1 MKHPRPALPL
11 AALLAGLALA
21 GCQTADGADAQTPSP
36 APSVEPEIETP
47 ATLEAYGAVG
57 LGSKWFIPNLPAEGQ
72 CKAHSA
78 YADIEEGV
86 QVSISDAT
94 GKVVGVG
101 SLETGTMMTSDCA
114 WKFSVDVPAGGGFY
128 KATVLDWESELVAE
142 SDLGT
147 EVLIVAPA
155 G

>member
-1 MKHPRPALPL
+1 MKRRATVP
-11 AALLAGLALA
+11 AALLIGLALTA
-21 GCQTADGADAQTPSP
+21 CQGAEGPTPLPASLSP
-36 APSVEPEIETP
+36 TEGAATEAPEMV
-47 ATLEAYGAVG
+47 EAYGAVG

-78 YADIEEGV
+78 YVDIDEGV
-86 QVSISDAT
+86 QVSISDAA

-101 SLETGTMMTSDCA
+101 SLEAGTMMTSDCA
-114 WKFSVDVPAGGGFY
+114 WRFSVDVPAGGGFY
-128 KATVLDWESELVAE
+128 KATVLDWESEFIAE